1 MTADHRIPQAEI
13 QAEHIRTLFRPGYTT
28 IFIAYF
34 ITGAVLVFIL
44 WDTAPQDSLLTW
56 LAALYSMALIRIL
69 FIRAYRQHPPSPE
82 AAPRW
87 GVITA
92 VLTGIFGIIWG
103 LAPILFL
110 DPAQPASL
118 IAITLILNVICV
130 GGTVAFSSYPPAFI
144 TFAVPILT
152 SLATVLWL
160 RGGKVGM
167 ALAILVALNLLI
179 NLIYLSNVHR
189 ALNESLRLRFENIAL
204 RRETEEKSALL
215 ETTLQNMQ
223 QGISVIDQ
231 EGRLRMWN
239 QHFLDLLGLGD
250 RQPDAH
256 HPLDTVLRSADPP
269 LPGVPG
275 KRIEYRRSN
284 GIAIEILPN
293 AMPDGG
299 RVLTYADISDLKR
312 REEALEAARQV
323 AEQANTAKT
332 RFLATASH
340 DLRQP
345 THALG
350 LFFAALAEKVRNAET
365 EPLIKPIEDAI
376 DAVDNMLNAL
386 LDISKLD
393 AGVVQPKIGPVAMA
407 GLFQRL
413 EAEYQSMAQE
423 NGNTLRVRPC
433 QAIVQSDAAMLE
445 RMLRNLI
452 ANALRYTFK
461 GRVLVAARQRGTR
474 LRIEVY
480 DTGSGIP
487 ASKLDDIFQEFYQLG
502 NPERDRRQGLGLGL
516 AIVKRLATLLGHEI
530 TVRSRLGHGS
540 RFAITVPLA
549 RKAPRQT
556 SLPAPP
562 LRGLELKDRRVLV
575 LDDNTTILAAM
586 ESLLSSWGCQVSTA
600 SSLEEARKKIGTSV
614 LPPELLIVD
623 YRLRGQ
629 ASGLNVAAALQA
641 VLGQRVPVLV
651 ITGDTAPDRL
661 REAQASGYPLLHKP
675 VPPAKLRSIIY
686 QLIGL

>member
-1 MTADHRIPQAEI
+1 MTPDHRIPQAEI
-13 QAEHIRTLFRPGYTT
+13 QAEHIRTLFRPAYIA
-28 IFIAYF
+28 IFIAHI
-34 ITGAVLVFIL
+34 ITGAVLFFIL
-44 WDTAPQDSLLTW
+44 WDTAPHDSLLGW
-56 LAALYSMALIRIL
+56 LAALYSTALIRML
-69 FIRAYRQHPPSPE
+69 LIRAYRQQPPSPE

-87 GVITA
+87 GLITA
-92 VLTGIFGIIWG
+92 VLTGIFGLIWG
-103 LAPILFL
+103 VAPILFL

-118 IAITLILNVICV
+118 IAITLILNVICA
-130 GGTVAFSSYPPAFI
+130 GGTVAFASYPPAFI

-152 SLATVLWL
+152 SLTAILWL

-167 ALAILVALNLLI
+167 ALAILVALNLVI

-189 ALNESLRLRFENIAL
+189 VLNESLRLRFENIAL

-223 QGISVIDQ
+223 QGISVVDR

-239 QHFLDLLGLGD
+239 QHFLDLLGLD
-250 RQPDAH
+250 NLQPDGRQS
-256 HPLDTVLRSADPP
+256 LDTVLRSADPP
-269 LPGVPG
+269 LSGISG
-275 KRIEYRRSN
+275 KQLEYRRSD
-284 GIAIEILPN
+284 GVVIEILQN

-299 RVLTYADISDLKR
+299 RVLTYANISDRKR
-312 REEALEAARQV
+312 REQALEAARQV

-350 LFFAALAEKVRNAET
+350 LFFAALAAKVRSAET

-376 DAVDNMLNAL
+376 DAVDTMLNAL

-413 EAEYQSMAQE
+413 EAEYQPMAQE
-423 NGNTLRVRPC
+423 NGNSLRVRPC

-445 RMLRNLI
+445 RMLRNLV
-452 ANALRYTFK
+452 ANALRYTLE
-461 GRVLVAARQRGTR
+461 GRVLLAARQRGTR
-474 LRIEVY
+474 LRLEIY

-516 AIVKRLATLLGHEI
+516 AIVKRLAALLGHEI

-540 RFAITVPLA
+540 CFAITVPLA

-556 SLPAPP
+556 SLPASTLPT
-562 LRGLELKDRRVLV
+562 LELKDRRVLV
-575 LDDNTTILAAM
+575 LDDDTTILAAM
-586 ESLLSSWGCQVSTA
+586 KSLLQSWGCQVTTA
-600 SSLEEARKKIGTSV
+600 GSLEEARKKTGNSTQ
-614 LPPELLIVD
+614 PPELLIVD

-641 VLGQRVPVLV
+641 VLGRRVPVLV

-675 VPPAKLRSIIY
+675 VPPAKLRSIMY